1 MVVNLGYDPDELVLT
16 KTQILEC
23 MDTVENVWKEGGTRR
38 NAKYLAGIKLFK
50 LAIRSQDEKVI
61 QSIFKLTMKFLDLLQ
76 NKNKNT
82 SPTTEQTRIC
92 PRQASFV
99 YFCFAFSLCCGFTI
113 LY

>member
-16 KTQILEC
+16 NTQILEC

-61 QSIFKLTMKFLDLLQ
+61 QSIFKLTMKFLDLLRYHNMLH
-76 NKNKNT
+76 NKSIESNVLKQV
-82 SPTTEQTRIC
+82 S
-92 PRQASFV
+92 
-99 YFCFAFSLCCGFTI
+99 SLEMGNSKSIAKEIFG
-113 LY
+113 